1 MAKKTAELILKVK
14 QTGAKALDKVRGGI
28 KAIGAAA
35 AIAGVAVAAFV
46 GKSIAAYKV
55 QEQAINSL
63 NTSLAQQGI
72 FTEKLSKQYQETAT
86 ALQKVTTFGDEAIIS
101 AQGQLTAY
109 LGQTEVT
116 EDLLKATLD
125 FASGMKVD
133 LKTAADLVGK
143 SIGSST
149 NALSR
154 YGIAV
159 DTSMTKSEKLAAVT
173 EAMNSRFGGQAEA
186 AAMGV
191 GALDQMSNSL
201 GDVMEVVGQAF
212 APMITAAAKA
222 IRNFADDIQSNEAA
236 LASLTAIAS
245 FISKTF
251 AGVKA
256 QVIALGGAIGVGLA
270 ASIETVSLLMQ
281 GEFTKAKE
289 VAALGVAEV
298 GRVMTD
304 AKATLYEE
312 INAIDAQ
319 QDEHEANRAAQAA
332 LNVKTSILRNAQI
345 KKKEDATKI
354 TEEQKYQAALLGIE
368 IKAGMT
374 RAKLQAAL
382 DKAKASAQASTFAT
396 IATLQSS
403 GNRTLATIGKA
414 AALTQIAI
422 AAPEGVSKALA
433 AFPPPFNFAAAAA
446 VGAAFAAQAAQ
457 VAGIPM
463 ADGGIVQSSRGGTPA
478 IIGEAGRDEAVIPL
492 PDDFD
497 PDSGGGIG
505 GGGITI
511 IVNGGLLGDPA
522 SAREFAL
529 AVDEQL
535 TELRR
540 NNESNAF
547 DEDLI

>member
-1 MAKKTAELILKVK
+1 MAKTTAELILKIK
-14 QTGAKALDKVRGGI
+14 QTGAKALEKVRGGL

-35 AIAGVAVAAFV
+35 LVAGAAVTAFV
-46 GKSIAAYKV
+46 GKSVAAYKV

-212 APMITAAAKA
+212 APMITLAAKA
-222 IRNFADDIQSNEAA
+222 IRNFADDIQSNKAA